1 MKSTEPEFGG
11 RCQWLH
17 GTRLHATPRYTT
29 LHDFRSAPCACLL
42 LPPFTPL
49 PTHAVEFCLKTT
61 KPHMKQVTLSRVWQP
76 KAAHVNDEVVID
88 SDDED
93 QFLVQAMDNTLAALD
108 PPCGA
113 PLEELPGFDVTA
125 GKTWIYP
132 TNYPVREYQ
141 FNIVK
146 SCLFNNTLV
155 ILPTGLAP
163 TKPLVSQQIE
173 ACFNV
178 MGIPLEDTIEMT
190 GTMQAEKRKKAWRER
205 RVFFLTPQVMANDLL
220 RGACLPKDVKCV
232 VIDEAHKALGNY
244 AYCQVVSELTKYTRE
259 FRVIALSATPG
270 SDIAAVYQVVKNLL
284 ISHVELRTEESL
296 DIQRYTQDRTIEK
309 VVVPL
314 GQQLGLIKDRFLGVI
329 GVYLQ
334 RLSSH
339 GAVPSVDP
347 GSLGK
352 FRILKMKEAFQANP
366 PVGMAPAT
374 FGQLQAD
381 FGLLISLYHAYELLL
396 AHGLRSFCNFLKG
409 VLDGDKSN
417 PRARYQ
423 LLHNTVFRELFS
435 ELQET
440 LGTSLNETLTPNG
453 LNESIVEDVNQT
465 YGHPKLAKLEEIVL
479 EHFRRL
485 KNGTRVMIFSQYRD
499 SVKEITTLLNRHR
512 PLVKAMN
519 FVGQNTTRNK
529 GFTQKQQIMVVKRF
543 REGGYNTLVSTC
555 VGEEGL
561 DIGDIDL
568 IICYDAPKSPIRLV
582 QRMGRTGRKRQGRIV
597 VLLTQGK
604 EEQAYRQSNY
614 KKQSI
619 HRAISSGA
627 QFKNLYSDAPRM
639 VPRGLNPVCHRM
651 YMSVHEY
658 QSTNHKAML
667 TGKEKTLLTT
677 EEQLYFE
684 AHFEMP
690 NDQWPHISQPR
701 FLTLRKNNVCEGQ
714 LSLSRWTPWQ
724 NMLQPTF
731 KVKHSSK
738 AKVYVHVMQVID
750 NLRLV
755 GPEPFEL
762 TLKHCFESEDV
773 QQEQSRNETKEN
785 KSPRRRRITD
795 FFDDD
800 FESTR
805 APQLLPPNEDDLQV
819 QENALAKMQ
828 TLEMIFRAPLDEE
841 NDDECRIEIWTPP
854 PLESIVFS
862 HKADGIFLDRKESAL
877 VEKRMLT
884 VHPADKDVLDSIN
897 CTFRS
902 QVNINSHLEDL
913 VIVPSKPVKDE
924 SSPFLDDWEQS
935 TVEQD
940 HQVEIGFIEGLPI
953 VEGVSHSTPIT
964 SPKVSSLTNGKLL
977 EDSKELFQHAQWD
990 KQSRSKPDLELE
1002 VDLSEWDDEM
1012 PSCQVKTDQVFRG
1025 GTLSAGSGSDDD
1037 CPVGKAP
1044 HQRKRKVINRLVS
1057 SEDES
1062 QDAQRNPTKKKKAPC
1077 KFLEDEAEVS
1087 SGASEDDSEG
1097 SSLDSLDGSFIDD
1110 EEETSSPIEAFYM
1123 QSTKSFIQQGQ
1134 FKIGYR
1140 ASPLNDVYS
1149 QVVSQDISDYLQDSF
1164 CVKEDEIPKRQKRN
1178 KSRRQLVTSFH
1189 TVRVPY
1195 SINYSQRTS
1204 RIAQKKVPI
1213 RVLEEPECLQQ
1224 ELKLEQHRCQSGTAE
1239 GSMLVIAD
1247 TRVIVSNPALV
1258 SGLRSL
1264 SGLTVQV
1271 RSLSAG
1277 DFQLSHRMGV
1287 ICVSHLTSRDLLQHV
1302 RRLFDLY
1309 DRPCIIL
1316 EHNPHECPTQKKRH
1330 FYVTLLQLVSTH
1342 AKVLL
1347 SASQDNTV
1355 LILTALARQE
1365 ERKGMAIPVLPQ
1377 LKDLEEMI
1385 PFYLAVPKVNLGVAI
1400 SLAARYRSIMQFL
1413 QSTVEDIQRTGK
1425 VSNSRSQ
1432 EIVSFCCKA
1441 SKF

>member
-155 ILPTGLAP
+155 ILPTGLGKTFIAAVAMYNFYRWYPRGKIIFTAP

-819 QENALAKMQ
+819 
-828 TLEMIFRAPLDEE
+828 
-841 NDDECRIEIWTPP
+841 
-854 PLESIVFS
+854 
-862 HKADGIFLDRKESAL
+862 
-877 VEKRMLT
+877 
-884 VHPADKDVLDSIN
+884 
-897 CTFRS
+897 
-902 QVNINSHLEDL
+902 
-913 VIVPSKPVKDE
+913 
-924 SSPFLDDWEQS
+924 
-935 TVEQD
+935 
-940 HQVEIGFIEGLPI
+940 EIGFIEGLPI